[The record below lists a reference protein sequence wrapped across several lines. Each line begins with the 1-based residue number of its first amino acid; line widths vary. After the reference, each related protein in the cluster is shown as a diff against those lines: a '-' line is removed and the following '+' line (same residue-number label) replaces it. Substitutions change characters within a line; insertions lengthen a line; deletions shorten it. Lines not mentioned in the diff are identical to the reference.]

1 MNDNGIIPIPN
12 DDTWDICKPR
22 TEGLG
27 KPINSFV
34 VDSFEEDP
42 LPIYRIGIDSYKEN
56 GGGIMSIYK
65 DNKLIKTEDMEEVK
79 EEIKEVIDVKDLEI
93 LGLSI
98 DGKSYTVKDNL
109 QLETFISLNALIKAE
124 GAVLKAI
131 YEKDVEIDIKPAE
144 AFHVASLLLNF
155 TKKKQ
160 YILEVNKK
168 MKIHISN
175 KKTNTENKIA
185 KRRNKKKLDR
195 KFKK

>member
-12 DDTWDICKPR
+12 DDTWDICKP
-22 TEGLG
+22 
-27 KPINSFV
+27 KINQ
-34 VDSFEEDP
+34 
-42 LPIYRIGIDSYKEN
+42 L
-56 GGGIMSIYK
+56 
-65 DNKLIKTEDMEEVK
+65 NKTIDMEEVK
-79 EEIKEVIDVKDLEI
+79 EVKEVIDVKDLEI

-131 YEKDVEIDIKPAE
+131 YEKDVEVDIKPAE

-175 KKTNTENKIA
+175 KKANTENKIA
-185 KRRNKKKLDR
+185 KRRNKKKLDK